1 MVDLGWG
8 EDGTRSSPSA
18 FQIGWEND
26 DRQKDLCWFMNL
38 RLSAY
43 ISILRPFLPEHL
55 QLVFQLWQKKITLAL
70 QIKFFGDFLPRICQS
85 SIKRY
90 DGLSETLDLIVWH
103 LGKRQ
108 KGLGQKP
115 GWQLAVFFS
124 GWRIRIDGI
133 FTSWL
138 AHSYSDWSAEKRPS
152 KPWQNRTLDQTLKK
166 PRSASLKQC
175 P

>member
-1 MVDLGWG
+1 MGKWWQTKV
-8 EDGTRSSPSA
+8 T
-18 FQIGWEND
+18 
-26 DRQKDLCWFMNL
+26 CWFMNL

-55 QLVFQLWQKKITLAL
+55 QLVFQLWQKKNHLGFTNQQGAPNQLVVASR
-70 QIKFFGDFLPRICQS
+70 FFGGFLPRICQS

-115 GWQLAVFFS
+115 GWQPAFFLS

-138 AHSYSDWSAEKRPS
+138 AHSYSDWSDEKPPS
-152 KPWQNRTLDQTLKK
+152 KPWQNKTLDQTLKK